1 MEKRIPTRQLPAN
14 ELVKRGISLPYFH
27 PVERDHESVNY
38 HLTVMVLPLRVID
51 ELTILA
57 RKDAA
62 VKFVNPTDNRNG
74 LLDYRPTDRE
84 RHALIRHM
92 LINRTTNN
100 LGQGRGYQNSYDQL
114 LFKIEKVGIDV
125 IARQRTFKQHV
136 FALIAQYYPM
146 LRAEGDYAL
155 WRWEQSLTNTS
166 RKTQ

>member
-1 MEKRIPTRQLPAN
+1 VTHIPTRQLPAR
-14 ELVKRGISLPYFH
+14 ELIARNIAVPFWHEDDDK
-27 PVERDHESVNY
+27 PVSY
-38 HLTVMVLPLRVID
+38 HLTVMVLPLRIID
-51 ELTILA
+51 ELAILA

-62 VKFVNPTDNRNG
+62 AKMPNPTDNRHG
-74 LLDYRPTDRE
+74 SLDYPPSDRE

-92 LINRTTNN
+92 LLNRTERN

-125 IARQRTFKQHV
+125 IARQRTFKQHA

-146 LRAEGDYAL
+146 LRAEGEYAL

-166 RKTQ
+166 RRTQ

>member
-1 MEKRIPTRQLPAN
+1 MTHAPTRQLPAR
-14 ELVKRGISLPYFH
+14 ELIARNITIPFWHTDDDK
-27 PVERDHESVNY
+27 PVTY

-166 RKTQ
+166 RRTQ

>member
-1 MEKRIPTRQLPAN
+1 MTHAPTRQLPAN

-62 VKFVNPTDNRNG
+62 VKFVNPNDNRDG
-74 LLDYRPTDRE
+74 SLDYEPTNRE

-92 LINRTTNN
+92 LLNRTEKNI
-100 LGQGRGYQNSYDQL
+100 GQGRGYQNSYDQI

-125 IARQRTFKQHV
+125 AARQLAFKKHAY
-136 FALIAQYYPM
+136 ALIAQYYPM
-146 LRAEGDYAL
+146 LRRRRRRPLALAEVA
-155 WRWEQSLTNTS
+155 TT
-166 RKTQ
+166 

>member
-1 MEKRIPTRQLPAN
+1 MEKPIPTRQLPAN

-62 VKFVNPTDNRNG
+62 VKFVNPNDNRDG
-74 LLDYRPTDRE
+74 SLDYEPTNRE

-92 LINRTTNN
+92 LLNRTEKNI
-100 LGQGRGYQNSYDQL
+100 GQGRGYQNSYDQI
-114 LFKIEKVGIDV
+114 LFKIEKGGIDV
-125 IARQRTFKQHV
+125 AARQLAFKKHAY
-136 FALIAQYYPM
+136 ALIAQHYPM
-146 LRAEGDYAL
+146 LRLEGEDAL
-155 WRWEQSLTNTS
+155 WRWQNYMN
-166 RKTQ
+166 RKAAQ